1 MAKTKIEWADK
12 VWNPVTGCTKVSE
25 GCRNCYAETMA
36 SRFWGDRKFTD
47 VMIHPERLEQ
57 PLRWKKPVRV
67 FVNSMSDL
75 FHDSVSDEFIAK
87 VFAVCRISENHKFL
101 ILTKRPNR
109 MNTLLNYDEFYKL
122 ATYWCEVFVDNGP
135 TIKPNISNIWLG
147 VSVENQKTADE
158 RIPLLLQTPAAVRF
172 VSCEPL
178 LGPVDLWKFATREET
193 FGSMYDHRGS
203 YGFIPG
209 LPKEPI
215 KYHEGIDWVIAGGES
230 GKNARPMHPGWV
242 RSIRDQCVD
251 AGVPF
256 FFKQWGEWT
265 SEFPQEKDLSYTKEA
280 YENGRVFYKVGKKSA
295 GRLLDGREWNEFP
308 MSEMPSTNGN
318 TNTRIKEVE

>member
-1 MAKTKIEWADK
+1 MTKTKIEWADN

-36 SRFWGDRKFTD
+36 NRFWGDRKFSD
-47 VMIHPERLEQ
+47 VRIHPERLGQ
-57 PLRWKKPVRV
+57 PLDWGKPVRV

-75 FHDSVSDEFIAK
+75 FHKDVDSRYIGNVFQIMQKAK
-87 VFAVCRISENHKFL
+87 QHKFL
-101 ILTKRPNR
+101 ILTKRADRMQKLLSQWSDGHDPKSWPDWPLPN
-109 MNTLLNYDEFYKL
+109 
-122 ATYWCEVFVDNGP
+122 V
-135 TIKPNISNIWLG
+135 WLG

-158 RIPLLLQTPAAVRF
+158 RIPLLLQTQAAVRF

-178 LGPVDLWKFATREET
+178 LGPIDLWKFATREET

-209 LPKEPI
+209 FPKDPI

-230 GKNARPMHPGWV
+230 GKNARPMHPDWA

-256 FFKQWGEWT
+256 FFKQWGEWA
-265 SEFPQEKDLSYTKEA
+265 EVYEAGDGWYCLSNKKGNEIMTRIPNKTKIL
-280 YENGRVFYKVGKKSA
+280 ENAWDGHLIARVGKKRA

-308 MSEMPSTNGN
+308 MSE
-318 TNTRIKEVE
+318 KAVK

>member
-1 MAKTKIEWADK
+1 MATTKIEWADK

-25 GCRNCYAETMA
+25 GCRNCYAELMA

-47 VMIHPERLEQ
+47 VKIHPERLGQ
-57 PLRWKKPVRV
+57 PLDWGKPTRV

-75 FHDSVSDEFIAK
+75 FHKDVPFQFIDSVFHIIRVAD
-87 VFAVCRISENHKFL
+87 RHTFL
-101 ILTKRPNR
+101 ILTKRPEI
-109 MNTLLNYDEFYKL
+109 MLKFIEWQKKNTVRLDWENAHK
-122 ATYWCEVFVDNGP
+122 
-135 TIKPNISNIWLG
+135 NIWLG

-158 RIPLLLQTPAAVRF
+158 RIPLLLQAPAAVRF

-203 YGFIPG
+203 YGYIPG
-209 LPKEPI
+209 FPKEPI

-230 GKNARPMHPGWV
+230 GKNARPMHPDWV
-242 RSIRDQCVD
+242 RSIRDQCDD

-265 SEFPQEKDLSYTKEA
+265 YIGKQAVEDGNWINIGTTMQ
-280 YENGRVFYKVGKKSA
+280 RVGKKKA

-308 MSEMPSTNGN
+308 MSEPA
-318 TNTRIKEVE
+318 EVG